1 MTARVVTDNF
11 IEIERKFLIADIDP
25 EDLPDHRRTVIEQ
38 VFLSTRD
45 PSMDRR
51 IRKEER
57 DDQVRYFFVEKYRTS
72 KPVIRFNRKE
82 EISRQRFETLMGRR
96 DPGRDP
102 VKKSRFEFF
111 WNAQRFRIDQYEGPT
126 AGLLVL
132 EAVLNDE
139 KERIEIPEFCQVIKE
154 VTEDRD
160 YFSHRTEAPVSP
172 RVRHPAVRRNTASF
186 YIVTVIDLLGQ
197 GAQLERFSGIPRI
210 PKEKRAFDRLTQ
222 ATFETVRRFR
232 ERVRLLHEDLPL
244 DHKVPPFVRERLTPK
259 QFAVLRR
266 NMGPSI
272 GCQFFTDLAMLKINL
287 SGQRAY
293 RPLLSLYSLFHQLGL
308 LILTQL
314 AEGVLIRG
322 AVEVGIC
329 TEFDQGDLYG
339 QAVGRAYALE
349 SRTAVY
355 PRIVI
360 GGNLVDYVDSFR
372 DLRVSS
378 DEKAIIGCYT
388 ELIRDCL
395 RRDVDGV
402 TILSYLAPVL
412 RKSYFAGENEFRY
425 VTKAACR
432 FIDNREWSSA
442 DGGEQ
447 LDHRLSRLSDYFRA
461 EGCWL
466 ETGKG

>member
-1 MTARVVTDNF
+1 MTATVVTDNF

-25 EDLPDHRRTVIEQ
+25 EQLPDHRKTVIQQ

-57 DDQVRYFFVEKYRTS
+57 DEEVRYFLVEKYRTS

-82 EISRQRFETLMGRR
+82 QISRQRFETLMGRT
-96 DPGRDP
+96 DPGREP
-102 VKKSRFEFF
+102 EKKSRFEFF
-111 WNAQRFRIDQYEGPT
+111 WNSQRFRIDQYEGPT

-139 KERIEIPEFCQVIKE
+139 KEKIEIPEFCKVIRE
-154 VTEDRD
+154 VTEDRS
-160 YFSHRTEAPVSP
+160 YFFHRPEAAAGH
-172 RVRHPAVRRNTASF
+172 RVKHPPVRRNTASF
-186 YIVTVIDLLGQ
+186 YIVTIIDLLGQ
-197 GAQLERFSGIPRI
+197 GAQLERFSGIPSM
-210 PKEKRAFDRLTQ
+210 PKEKRAFDRLAQ
-222 ATFETVRRFR
+222 RTFETVRRFR
-232 ERVRLLHEDLPL
+232 ERIRLLHEDLPL
-244 DHKVPPFVRERLTPK
+244 DHKVPSFVKERLTPK
-259 QFAVLRR
+259 QFALLRR

-272 GCQFFTDLAMLKINL
+272 GYQFFTDLAMLKINL

-293 RPLLSLYSLFHQLGL
+293 RPLLSLYSLFHRLGL
-308 LILTQL
+308 LFLTQL

-322 AVEVGIC
+322 AVDVGIC
-329 TEFDQGDLYG
+329 TEFDHGDLYG

-355 PRIVI
+355 PRVLI
-360 GGNLVDYVDSFR
+360 GSNLVEYVDSFR
-372 DLRVSS
+372 DMRVSS
-378 DEKAIIGCYT
+378 DEKTIIACYS
-388 ELIRDCL
+388 ELIRGCL
-395 RRDVDGV
+395 KEDADGM
-402 TILSYLAPVL
+402 TILSYLSPVL

-447 LDHRLSRLSDYFRA
+447 LDRRLSRLSDYFRA
-461 EGCWL
+461 EGCWP